1 MRHRLSGRGLTRTSS
16 HNIAMRRNLAQ
27 SLIEHGEIRTTLPKA
42 KEVRRF
48 VERVITL
55 ARRGDLRSRQRVI
68 AMLGDRAV
76 IPADQQEAYDSMG
89 RAARERVLVSRSG
102 RRHRTGTVPASYNKK
117 KFSFVATSVVHKL
130 MTDVAPRFADRPGGY
145 TRIIRLAEHRIGD
158 NGDWAILQL
167 VGTEEASKGDVRRS
181 AGHRR
186 KRIEKR
192 LRMLKTGK
200 RQDKEK
206 TAPQPAAEKPATEKK
221 SGKGEKP
228 A

>member
-55 ARRGDLRSRQRVI
+55 ARRGDLRSRRRVI

-76 IPADQQEAYDSMG
+76 IGADQQDAYDGMS
-89 RAARERVLVSRSG
+89 RSSRERVLFSRSG
-102 RRHRTGTVPASYNKK
+102 RRHRTGTVPAAYNKK

-130 MTDVAPRFADRPGGY
+130 MSDVAPRFVDRPGGY
-145 TRIIRLAEHRIGD
+145 TRIIHLANHRIGD
-158 NGDWAILQL
+158 NGNWAVLQL
-167 VGTEEASKGDVRRS
+167 VGTEEASKGDARRS
-181 AGHRR
+181 AGYRR

-200 RQDKEK
+200 RLDKDK
-206 TAPQPAAEKPATEKK
+206 AVPQPASDKPKSEKKPA
-221 SGKGEKP
+221 KGEKP

>member
-1 MRHRLSGRGLTRTSS
+1 MRHRMSGRGLTRTSS
-16 HNIAMRRNLAQ
+16 HNVAMRRNLAQ

-68 AMLGDRAV
+68 AMLGDRSV
-76 IPADQQEAYDSMG
+76 ISADQQETYDGMG
-89 RAARERVLVSRSG
+89 RASRQKVLFSRSG
-102 RRHRTGTVPASYNKK
+102 RRHRTGAVPAAYNKK
-117 KFSFVATSVVHKL
+117 KYSFVATSVVHKL
-130 MTDVAPRFADRPGGY
+130 MTDVAPRYTDRPGGY
-145 TRIIRLAEHRIGD
+145 TRIIRLADHRIGD

-167 VGTEEASKGDVRRS
+167 VGTEEPSKGDVRRS

-192 LRMLKTGK
+192 VRMLKTGK
-200 RQDKEK
+200 RLEKER
-206 TAPQPAAEKPATEKK
+206 TAPQPAPEKPVAEKKA
-221 SGKGEKP
+221 
-228 A
+228 